1 MEWGVVSLTVTK
13 EREDIKEI
21 EGKNYLKYLLF
32 YARALIKWIYEEP
45 ANFSP

>member
-1 MEWGVVSLTVTK
+1 MEWEVVSLTVTK

-21 EGKNYLKYLLF
+21 EGKNYLKLF

-45 ANFSP
+45 ANFST